1 MAWLQDLKNF
11 GGLQNR
17 ITLCYDFRRSRIHA
31 DRAVCLFGVGKGDW
45 RWLRFSSNLHTATE
59 SEILGP
65 SRCQLMRCPC
75 CVSHLPSRC
84 QSDAADQH
92 GQGANSSSLA
102 TKGAGEREREVLEM
116 GGSLLCLKLRAWV
129 AIRYI
134 SLYIY
139 IYRIISLYIYI
150 YLSIQLH
157 IYIITYI
164 YNFMYIIM
172 YLIIYLIIYIVT
184 YVYIYVAIY
193 CHTPILK
200 CYGYSNVLLDSRSG
214 WIPIS
219 RLSCGRNRG
228 DFQTHETY
236 CGWKQSYT
244 SW

>member
-11 GGLQNR
+11 GGLRNR
-17 ITLCYDFRRSRIHA
+17 ITLCYDFWRSRIHA

-102 TKGAGEREREVLEM
+102 TKCAGDGERERGPGNGRFTFMSQVESMSCHTVY
-116 GGSLLCLKLRAWV
+116 
-129 AIRYI
+129 IIIYI
-134 SLYIY
+134 SSYIY
-139 IYRIISLYIYI
+139 MYI
-150 YLSIQLH
+150 H
-157 IYIITYI
+157 IYIHNYTHTHIITHI

-172 YLIIYLIIYIVT
+172 YLIMY
-184 YVYIYVAIY
+184 
-193 CHTPILK
+193 
-200 CYGYSNVLLDSRSG
+200 
-214 WIPIS
+214 
-219 RLSCGRNRG
+219 
-228 DFQTHETY
+228 
-236 CGWKQSYT
+236 
-244 SW
+244 